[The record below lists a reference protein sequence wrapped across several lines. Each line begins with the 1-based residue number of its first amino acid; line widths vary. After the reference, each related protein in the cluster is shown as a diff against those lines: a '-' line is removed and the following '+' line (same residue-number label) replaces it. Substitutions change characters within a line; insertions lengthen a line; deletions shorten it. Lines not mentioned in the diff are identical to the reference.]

1 MKDIRC
7 FFCERQPKVKAGGH
21 AEHKKLPKTQILNKL
36 LIDREAHETESGPSF
51 KGKLIAREK
60 EHTL

>member
-36 LIDREAHETESGPSF
+36 LIDREANENKFNSSF
-51 KGKLIAREK
+51 QGR
-60 EHTL
+60 